1 MDDTNTSQN
10 VESLIIDGYD
20 TRKTTVPLGRHLS
33 QSANVEDQK
42 NFYKLKIQGCIFY
55 NYCFFLLIIHPWM
68 STGGNMACTSIIL
81 AIGERLSRQRRDN
94 GGRTSL
100 GKELRVTFDGGSENW
115 NWTTFCL
122 LAWLVQVFPR
132 MECMYIAFLP
142 STPTFPSTRGSR
154 HWRCTSLAESVLV
167 SGSLSS
173 PLGSSFRE
181 FWMHAQGAFG
191 VRRMVG
197 A

>member
-94 GGRTSL
+94 SVPQTG
-100 GKELRVTFDGGSENW
+100 V
-115 NWTTFCL
+115 WTPGNYSGPLSNQIPVFGQTQCL
-122 LAWLVQVFPR
+122 VRPNSVFR
-132 MECMYIAFLP
+132 
-142 STPTFPSTRGSR
+142 RGSR
-154 HWRCTSLAESVLV
+154 HRAAKTCLF
-167 SGSLSS
+167 
-173 PLGSSFRE
+173 P
-181 FWMHAQGAFG
+181 
-191 VRRMVG
+191 
-197 A
+197 